1 MVVLLTVVLI
11 WNRIKFSES
20 LDMQYC
26 HSIHHYRLWGLSTR
40 RKEEGSLYFQAQYW
54 VFPAHYVFESMTMS
68 MYHLDYRMVE
78 VGPGSQ
84 YYDDLGCNDSLIN
97 GRCLV
102 PVNEYVT
109 DAFCK

>member
-1 MVVLLTVVLI
+1 VHCSCVDAEEKGSSSQSPLFVMHLVALL
-11 WNRIKFSES
+11 S
-20 LDMQYC
+20 
-26 HSIHHYRLWGLSTR
+26 
-40 RKEEGSLYFQAQYW
+40 EEGSLYFQAQYW

-84 YYDDLGCNDSLIN
+84 YYDDLGCNDRLIN

-102 PVNEYVT
+102 PVNDYVI